1 MWNVGYRSGQ
11 ILDAGRT
18 DWSGAAHRPVFWSG
32 WYPTSDRDRSPKAL
46 PGHLFDLGHIE
57 VEGTLAEG
65 GPFPVVLMSHGTG
78 GSPESMGWLAHRLAQ
93 DGNIVIGAHH
103 HGNTGREPYHAAG
116 FVCGWE
122 RALDLSALLSNLS
135 DEGPFAGRFDL
146 DRVHAIGF
154 SIGGYTALALAGA
167 LTSME
172 RYFSWAMENGGFA
185 SGPREFPDVASQV
198 PYLLESSRPFRTS
211 WARQGESFKDDRIGT
226 VTAIAP
232 APPVRAFDE
241 GSVGAISVPVTLV
254 AGEADQEAP
263 SRDCADWLQLANPTF
278 RRVRVGNDVGH
289 YTFLGFPAGDVPDDL
304 NFIFSDNPG
313 VNREA
318 VHDATADAV
327 LAAFKRA

>member
-1 MWNVGYRSGQ
+1 
-11 ILDAGRT
+11 
-18 DWSGAAHRPVFWSG
+18 
-32 WYPTSDRDRSPKAL
+32 
-46 PGHLFDLGHIE
+46 
-57 VEGTLAEG
+57 
-65 GPFPVVLMSHGTG
+65 
-78 GSPESMGWLAHRLAQ
+78 MGWLAHRLAQ